1 MLTFL
6 FGIILL
12 VLGFKLGI
20 EIISDYLYTNQKIT
34 FSTYKYINNIK
45 NWIEI
50 FKQL

>member
-6 FGIILL
+6 FCIIAFII
-12 VLGFKLGI
+12 GFKVGI
-20 EIISDYLYTNQKIT
+20 ELISEYLYISNKIS